1 MGWFQDKF
9 GLSVGE
15 FFVGKEDPAPDF
27 ENVVKVVL
35 STFAVF
41 VGFTINEYLKKITI
55 GDFAHWQFWSF
66 IALAALLLRYIIG
79 SSVHLNFV
87 YVQKIPAANPTRSRS
102 RSVVLLFKDLCF
114 LVIFGMIAVNITKAN
129 TLDDFV
135 NRTLLFVL
143 AGLAWSILDL
153 IRCRLARADWWND
166 SNEKPGKMVG
176 LWILLDFVLLGIV
189 YGINWYFGDEL
200 TRAAMIAILYVIFLL
215 LNLLAIVRGV
225 QFA

>member
-1 MGWFQDKF
+1 MGW
-9 GLSVGE
+9 LHERVGE
-15 FFVGKEDPAPDF
+15 FFHGMDDPAPDF

-41 VGFTINEYLKKITI
+41 VGFTINEYLRKITI

-79 SSVHLNFV
+79 SSVHLNYV
-87 YVQKIPAANPTRSRS
+87 YVQKIPAVVPPRSRS
-102 RSVVLLFKDLCF
+102 RSVFMLFKDLCF

-135 NRTLLFVL
+135 DRTLLFVL
-143 AGLAWSILDL
+143 AGLAWSLLDL
-153 IRCRLARADWWND
+153 IRFALASAAWWND
-166 SNEKPGKMVG
+166 PHEKPGKMVG
-176 LWILLDFVLLGIV
+176 LWILLDVVLLVIV
-189 YGINWYFGDEL
+189 YGIDSCFGDEL